1 VSLKGRIRSLDAR
14 VEWLQDWGELRRL
27 AQKMRYLAAKKKI
40 IERAPEVAVRLGL
53 MPPKP
58 VPPPKTPPRP
68 EREGPRRER
77 LPRSDVLPVNSLRPP
92 ESHKT
97 MPASGCVADPAPR
110 EAARAPGDAPLH
122 DAPPAGIV
130 PRSPSGAS
138 SPAEQPPGQHLPGQP
153 AVPTFVPIQNGMIRW
168 RQRGPEDDW
177 EDDGSLEDEDYDP
190 LAAES

>member
-1 VSLKGRIRSLDAR
+1 MSLKGRIRSLDAR

-27 AQKMRYLAAKKKI
+27 AQQMRYLAAKKKI

-58 VPPPKTPPRP
+58 VTPSRP
-68 EREGPRRER
+68 EREGAHRER
-77 LPRSDVLPVNSLRPP
+77 LPRSDVLPVNSRQPP
-92 ESHKT
+92 EPHKT
-97 MPASGCVADPAPR
+97 RPASGCVADPAQR
-110 EAARAPGDAPLH
+110 EAARAPSGAPLH

-130 PRSPSGAS
+130 PRSPPGPS
-138 SPAEQPPGQHLPGQP
+138 SPPEHPPGQHLPGQP
-153 AVPTFVPIQNGMIRW
+153 VVPTFVPIQNGMIRW